1 MCGVLELRCENYEF
15 NEEEFTTHE
24 DMHNHHDFLCG
35 HAVCD
40 SRRNGNHRVYGTDLE
55 CGEKCLN
62 IPNSEDQNC
71 GGKNKSELYNC
82 MGVKLGYNTRKE
94 IDNSKVCDGECD
106 CIYCSDESKC
116 NGYQYGHYCETEDW
130 YNPESTEPV
139 EYYLPIVALCDGK
152 RDCKD
157 GSDEN
162 NCDKNN
168 FPTCTGRLK
177 VVDGSTRE
185 STVISVER
193 LITNVTRCAAIGKKG
208 TLPFCDD
215 FSDQLNCTDPLMTN
229 LTCLRRGKSVRVA
242 NRMICYDNSDENYEL
257 PLCDDGF
264 DQMCEEVERLCT
276 VHKHQLCDEKRDCP
290 NGADET
296 HDICRD
302 MSDHTCQRVL
312 FGSESRLLRLP
323 YGWINDGFKDCG
335 NGADES
341 DIYQTCGESSATKR
355 LVKSGEEDNDCQEVF
370 LCGHPPS
377 SHIEFNDLCDKINTC
392 DVENDLCHI
401 ALDTPQISQYIAKHQ
416 DTLVFPFCFK
426 GLETITK
433 VIGKCEE
440 IDHSR
445 YDEVKVLGKTNQFL
459 RVPNETFDC
468 HHFYGE
474 MYVYM
479 TCAQLCS
486 SAETQC
492 PIKNIPLKHNSCPGQ
507 YLSRVYTLAGES
519 NLTFLLPYGDDK
531 DKYHNN
537 LFSCKND
544 KCIPY
549 DKVCNLVNDCGDFSD
564 EELCKNHFKC
574 ESHPEY
580 IPLSSKCDG
589 RADCQDFSDE
599 CNEQCSVRIIENVY
613 LECAAWI
620 LGILATLF
628 NLIIIFKAFHPLKK
642 AYLAG
647 VLTFSMR
654 VFILLIASGDLL
666 VGVYLLTISSYHNIY
681 YHRYC
686 PERYEW
692 LTSLSCAVI
701 GVVSTIGSM
710 LSLFSM
716 TFLSLM
722 RALRMSKLSVG
733 SRKTSNREV
742 MAVLVVGLIVL
753 AVSSAIAAA
762 PLSKQFEDFFVN
774 GISYPGNPLLVG
786 SVTKSKHF
794 KIFDKY
800 YGRIRKKDL
809 TWKHI
814 DKLAM
819 GMFSQEYLESGIAR
833 NQVHFYGNAGVCLF
847 KYFVTLDDPQRTY
860 VWCVLLVN
868 IACFTAITVAYIV
881 IQYISSRSSS
891 HLTQNQQ
898 NKKLTK
904 RNQKLQR
911 KIALIIGTNFCC
923 WIPFVIMCCLHSS
936 EVINASSFYSLFSL
950 IVLPI
955 NSVLN
960 PLLYDDTIATLIKRL
975 RKRST
980 EQIRSMFSFSGIT
993 TERVVEG
1000 NPVLRRQS
1008 KSRTQ
1013 AFFSDLM
1020 PLREAR
1026 QAVKVE
1032 TLKEEDHNSI
1042 GHAKSSLVSFN
1053 VKAERVR
1060 S

>member
-1 MCGVLELRCENYEF
+1 MCGVLELNCHHLSWK
-15 NEEEFTTHE
+15 EEESTTIE
-24 DMHNHHDFLCG
+24 DMHYHPNFLCG
-35 HAVCD
+35 QAVCD
-40 SRRNGNHRVYGTDLE
+40 TDQNNRVYGTDLE
-55 CGEKCLN
+55 RDEECVN
-62 IPNSEDQNC
+62 IPKSEDDTKTFTCTDAQ
-71 GGKNKSELYNC
+71 S
-82 MGVKLGYNTRKE
+82 TKE
-94 IDNSKVCDGECD
+94 INHSKKCDGECD
-106 CIYCSDESKC
+106 CFYCSDESSC
-116 NGYQYGHYCETEDW
+116 NGYHYGHHCH
-130 YNPESTEPV
+130 PE
-139 EYYLPIVALCDGK
+139 EYYLPMIALCDGET
-152 RDCKD
+152 DCRD

-162 NCDKNN
+162 NCDKDK
-168 FPTCTGRLK
+168 FPTCTGRLRVYNK
-177 VVDGSTRE
+177 TANE
-185 STVISVER
+185 SSVISVER
-193 LITNVTRCAAIGKKG
+193 LITNLTRCAAIGKKG

-215 FSDQLNCTDPLMTN
+215 FSDQLDCTDPLMTN
-229 LTCLRRGKSVRVA
+229 LTCLRRGISVRVA
-242 NRMICYDNSDENYEL
+242 NRMICYDNSNENYEL

-264 DQMCEEVERLCT
+264 DQVCVKVDRLCT
-276 VHKHQLCDEKRDCP
+276 VHKHQLCDENEDCP

-302 MSDHTCQRVL
+302 MSNHACERVL
-312 FGSESRLLRLP
+312 FGRESRLLRLP
-323 YGWINDGFKDCG
+323 YSWINDGFKDCK
-335 NGADES
+335 NGEDES
-341 DIYQTCGESSATKR
+341 DRYQTCGESSATKR
-355 LVKSGEEDNDCQEVF
+355 LVKSGEEDDDCEEVF

-377 SHIEFNDLCDKINTC
+377 SHIEFEDLCDKINTC
-392 DVENDLCHI
+392 DIENDLCHI
-401 ALDTPQISQYIAKHQ
+401 ALDTPQISQYIRKQQ
-416 DTLVFPFCFK
+416 DTLIFPLCFK
-426 GLETITK
+426 GLETISE
-433 VIGKCEE
+433 VIGLGECLNTNHTKDNET
-440 IDHSR
+440 
-445 YDEVKVLGKTNQFL
+445 VLGRTNQVL
-459 RVPNETFDC
+459 RVPNKTFDC
-468 HHFYGE
+468 YHLYGE

-479 TCAQLCS
+479 SCAGLCS
-486 SAETQC
+486 LETECLVNDSLQ
-492 PIKNIPLKHNSCPGQ
+492 HDSCPGQ
-507 YLSRVYTLAGES
+507 YFSRVYTLAGENS
-519 NLTFLLPYGDDK
+519 LTFLLPYGDDK
-531 DKYHNN
+531 NKYHNN

-564 EELCKNHFKC
+564 EENCTNHFKC
-574 ESHPEY
+574 ENHPEY

-599 CNEQCSVRIIENVY
+599 CNEQCSVRIIESVV

-628 NLIIIFKAFHPLKK
+628 NLIIIFRGFHPLKK

-654 VFILLIASGDLL
+654 VFILLIATGDLL
-666 VGVYLLTISSYHNIY
+666 VGVYLLTISSFHNIY

-692 LTSLSCAVI
+692 LTSLTCAVI
-701 GVVSTIGSM
+701 GVVSTVGSM

-742 MAVLVVGLIVL
+742 MAVLLVGLLVL

-819 GMFSQEYLESGIAR
+819 GMFSQEYLDSGIAR

-936 EVINASSFYSLFSL
+936 EVINASSYYSLFSL

-980 EQIRSMFSFSGIT
+980 EQIRSIFSFSGIT
-993 TERVVEG
+993 TERIVEG

-1026 QAVKVE
+1026 QAVKAE
-1032 TLKEEDHNSI
+1032 TLREEDQNSI

-1060 S
+1060 SQQD